1 MDSYGCGCKNGVII
15 EGVFGEIYPDLL
27 NYETYRGEVPN
38 YEQESSKTL
47 TKYSE
52 QSLNESKPI
61 IVKSYTMI
69 NNNRMEVTV
78 ITWGASIISL
88 KCPDKFGH
96 SKDVVLG
103 FDDLKSYTNPV
114 FNPFIGC
121 VLGRCANR
129 IKNGCFSIK
138 DKDYQLTK
146 NDLNIHHLH
155 GGTNGFG
162 RQIWNSHIDG
172 CSVVMSYLSKDGEE
186 GYPGA
191 VLATVRFKLTPD
203 NKLEIHMRATTSKST
218 IINMSHGSLFNLAG
232 HDAGE
237 KELRKHKI
245 LLNCD
250 RWTFADYL
258 DPIPTGAIRGVGGTI
273 MDLRVPRLLG
283 EYMEKVPPGE
293 GFDHNFCITKNW
305 QSGSSFVA
313 RAVHMKSGRVLEVYS
328 DQPGLQFY
336 TGGRIL
342 QQFSP
347 STFETYDHYL
357 HQEKVDH
364 ENINNYLSTNEE
376 IKDNEEEF
384 LSFDVK
390 PLDFLTGKNGAHY
403 KKNCAFS
410 IQPQNYP
417 NAINYAHF
425 PCAILYPGQVYCHDL
440 TYKFG
445 IQLANY
451 M

>member
-1 MDSYGCGCKNGVII
+1 MDSYGCGCKNAIII
-15 EGVFGEIYPDLL
+15 EGIFGEIYPDITSYKEEAV
-27 NYETYRGEVPN
+27 NYE
-38 YEQESSKTL
+38 
-47 TKYSE
+47 
-52 QSLNESKPI
+52 NESFESLIKDTDRSLSELKPI
-61 IVKSYTMI
+61 SVKSYTMI

-78 ITWGASIISL
+78 ITWGASIVSL

-96 SKDVVLG
+96 STDIVLG
-103 FDDLKSYTNPV
+103 FDDLKSYMNPV
-114 FNPFIGC
+114 LNPFIGC

-138 DKDYQLTK
+138 DKDYELTK
-146 NDLNIHHLH
+146 NDNNHHIH

-162 RQIWNSHIDG
+162 RQIWNSHIDD
-172 CSVVMSYLSKDGEE
+172 CSVVMSYLSEDGEE

-203 NKLEIHMRATTSKST
+203 NKLEIHMRATTSKTT

-237 KELRKHKI
+237 VELKKHKV

-250 RWTFADYL
+250 RWTFSDYS
-258 DPIPTGAIRGVGGTI
+258 DSIPTGAIRGVGGTV
-273 MDLRVPRLLG
+273 MDFRIPRLLG

-293 GFDHNFCITKNW
+293 GFDHNFCVTKNW
-305 QSGSSFVA
+305 QSDSSFVA
-313 RAVHMKSGRVLEVYS
+313 RALHMKSGRVLEVYS

-336 TGGRIL
+336 TGGRLL
-342 QQFSP
+342 QQFTP
-347 STFETYDHYL
+347 STFVTYDHYL
-357 HQEKVDH
+357 HQQKSKTNED
-364 ENINNYLSTNEE
+364 INNYLNMNEE
-376 IKDNEEEF
+376 SKENGEE
-384 LSFDVK
+384 LLTPDVR
-390 PLDFLTGKNGAHY
+390 PLQFLTGKRGAHY

-445 IQLANY
+445 VQLANY

>member
-1 MDSYGCGCKNGVII
+1 MDSYGCGCKNAIII
-15 EGVFGEIYPDLL
+15 EGIFGEIYPDITSYKEEAM
-27 NYETYRGEVPN
+27 NYE
-38 YEQESSKTL
+38 
-47 TKYSE
+47 
-52 QSLNESKPI
+52 NESFESLIKDTDRSLSELKPI
-61 IVKSYTMI
+61 SVKSYTMI

-78 ITWGASIISL
+78 ITWGASIVSL

-96 SKDVVLG
+96 STDIVLG
-103 FDDLKSYTNPV
+103 FDDLKSYMNPV
-114 FNPFIGC
+114 LNPFIGC

-129 IKNGCFSIK
+129 IKNGYFSIK
-138 DKDYQLTK
+138 DKDYELTK
-146 NDLNIHHLH
+146 NDNNHHIH

-162 RQIWNSHIDG
+162 RQIWNSHIDD
-172 CSVVMSYLSKDGEE
+172 CSVVMSYLSEDGEE

-203 NKLEIHMRATTSKST
+203 NKLEIHMRATTSKTT

-237 KELRKHKI
+237 VELKKHKI

-250 RWTFADYL
+250 RWTFSDYS
-258 DPIPTGAIRGVGGTI
+258 DSIPTGAIRGVGGTV
-273 MDLRVPRLLG
+273 MDFRIPRLLG

-293 GFDHNFCITKNW
+293 GFDHNFCVTKNW
-305 QSGSSFVA
+305 QSDSSFVA
-313 RAVHMKSGRVLEVYS
+313 RALHMKSGRVLEVYS

-336 TGGRIL
+336 TGGRLL
-342 QQFSP
+342 QQFTP
-347 STFETYDHYL
+347 STFVTYDHYL
-357 HQEKVDH
+357 HQQKLKTNED
-364 ENINNYLSTNEE
+364 INNYLNMNEE
-376 IKDNEEEF
+376 SKENGEE
-384 LSFDVK
+384 LLTPDVR
-390 PLDFLTGKNGAHY
+390 PLQFLTGKRGAHY

-445 IQLANY
+445 VQLANY